1 MMELGLR
8 SLTLMGYLGV
18 VILLLSSMLDGF
30 ISVGAFAAVFSS
42 ITTMITFMND
52 AISNYLANL
61 FDNVGLLKKYLEF
74 FELPEDTDA
83 SGEIRWQEKV
93 EVKHISFHYPGTEG
107 NVLEDVSFEIKKGET
122 IAIVGENGAGK
133 STLVRILSGILK
145 PDQGEVRVDGKDL
158 FSIGGTHRFRN
169 VSGVFQQFIRYQ
181 MSLRENVEIS
191 GQNSDEE
198 NMKDCLAKSEFSL
211 NEKFCE
217 GYDTMLSRE
226 FDGIDLSG
234 GQWQRVAL
242 ARGLYRDSRFILL
255 DEPTSAIDPIEEG
268 ILYRK
273 FQKMVQNKMGILV
286 THRLG
291 SAKIADRI
299 IVLKKGRI
307 VEQGTHKELVHR
319 QGYYY
324 KLFKEQAKWYADA
337 LK

>member
-1 MMELGLR
+1 
-8 SLTLMGYLGV
+8 
-18 VILLLSSMLDGF
+18 
-30 ISVGAFAAVFSS
+30 
-42 ITTMITFMND
+42 
-52 AISNYLANL
+52 
-61 FDNVGLLKKYLEF
+61 
-74 FELPEDTDA
+74 
-83 SGEIRWQEKV
+83 
-93 EVKHISFHYPGTEG
+93 
-107 NVLEDVSFEIKKGET
+107 
-122 IAIVGENGAGK
+122 
-133 STLVRILSGILK
+133 
-145 PDQGEVRVDGKDL
+145 
-158 FSIGGTHRFRN
+158 
-169 VSGVFQQFIRYQ
+169 
-181 MSLRENVEIS
+181 
-191 GQNSDEE
+191 
-198 NMKDCLAKSEFSL
+198 
-211 NEKFCE
+211 
-217 GYDTMLSRE
+217 MLSRE

-273 FQKMVQNKMGILV
+273 FQKMVQNKIGILV

-307 VEQGTHKELVHR
+307 VEQGTHTELVHR